1 MQAGGDVAVFGFCQ
15 LFFCLG
21 FFLFGLDFVNGV
33 AHTDFSAEA
42 GGFEFGGVGVQ
53 QLLLCGDLR
62 LLAVDGGEGL
72 PHLQADL
79 LGLGFEFCLALRE
92 DFLALFFFAADF
104 AAAVDGDGELYADVS
119 AAVAVAVRV
128 AAVLRDFVAVV
139 LVADVKAQ
147 LWPVFALRGGTV
159 AFAFF
164 DLQAAGLD
172 GGTVGNRLVYPLVFA
187 LSVGEVGQGFVRK
200 RFGVV
205 RGKAGEVGKAVLCG
219 NEFGAQADFFGVGTI
234 KTRLGFVGVDDSRLT
249 GFKKPFGL
257 GNLRGVSAFFGGDG
271 GEFVLR
277 GEDVEVGFAGF
288 EHQLARGI
296 VQLAVAQAGGDL
308 FGLVLAPARAINE
321 RLADLGVP
329 AVAAVFVVAVLGAV
343 GVIGVG
349 AYLRQQARFCL
360 LLRLLCGCAGM
371 ARSVVFGGVIAC
383 SRPGFVEIKGAGR
396 EDTYIYEYG
405 EEARCR
411 HG

>member
-1 MQAGGDVAVFGFCQ
+1 M
-15 LFFCLG
+15 
-21 FFLFGLDFVNGV
+21 
-33 AHTDFSAEA
+33 
-42 GGFEFGGVGVQ
+42 
-53 QLLLCGDLR
+53 
-62 LLAVDGGEGL
+62 
-72 PHLQADL
+72 
-79 LGLGFEFCLALRE
+79 
-92 DFLALFFFAADF
+92 
-104 AAAVDGDGELYADVS
+104 
-119 AAVAVAVRV
+119 
-128 AAVLRDFVAVV
+128 
-139 LVADVKAQ
+139 
-147 LWPVFALRGGTV
+147 
-159 AFAFF
+159 
-164 DLQAAGLD
+164 
-172 GGTVGNRLVYPLVFA
+172 
-187 LSVGEVGQGFVRK
+187 
-200 RFGVV
+200 
-205 RGKAGEVGKAVLCG
+205 
-219 NEFGAQADFFGVGTI
+219 
-234 KTRLGFVGVDDSRLT
+234 
-249 GFKKPFGL
+249 
-257 GNLRGVSAFFGGDG
+257 
-271 GEFVLR
+271 R

-288 EHQLARGI
+288 EHEFARGI

-383 SRPGFVEIKGAGR
+383 SRPGFVEVKGAGG